1 MEETSIDKSLEHTSH
16 NDVEQLMIKA
26 EEDQEAAKKQEEQ
39 DAIFEANIN
48 KFNAAMADT
57 LKEIMDGD
65 INGAS

>member
-1 MEETSIDKSLEHTSH
+1 M
-16 NDVEQLMIKA
+16 EQLMIKA

-48 KFNAAMADT
+48 KFNTAMAET

-65 INGAS
+65 MNGTSKTS